1 MPAQGWHSACLS
13 FIPAHA
19 ATAARRR
26 PHRNVMSYPDLLFVS
41 YQDSLDLLSVEDAMR
56 ICEDVYRM
64 IARDSIEH
72 SRPPSFKL
80 DIAED
85 FHNHWHVKGVLLKEI
100 PTTGVR
106 LYNYFDDGKRNTV
119 GALECGRY
127 VFVCDPKAG
136 HGLAIVDEHWT
147 YGIRSAAAATIACK
161 WLGPERA
168 RILGLVGVGS
178 MGANTLRCLSR
189 LYRFAE
195 IRCTS
200 RRRETREAFAA
211 LWSAELGMPVRP
223 CDSVEEVVRGADI
236 AVGGT
241 TSSDIMTREAWLKP
255 GAVFI
260 SLARREFEPEGW
272 ARMDKVI
279 IDSWEMNY
287 LIPHFRAMVD
297 SGTFVRDQLHAEIQE
312 LVSGAKPGRASA
324 DERILLHTTG
334 LVAHDIALAHSLYV
348 KARETGRGIVLP
360 AARPRAA
367 EPQAAE

>member
-1 MPAQGWHSACLS
+1 
-13 FIPAHA
+13 
-19 ATAARRR
+19 
-26 PHRNVMSYPDLLFVS
+26 
-41 YQDSLDLLSVEDAMR
+41 
-56 ICEDVYRM
+56 
-64 IARDSIEH
+64 
-72 SRPPSFKL
+72 
-80 DIAED
+80 
-85 FHNHWHVKGVLLKEI
+85 LLKEI

-127 VFVCDPKAG
+127 VFVCDPKTG

-161 WLGPERA
+161 WLGPERP

-189 LYRFAE
+189 LYRFDE

-241 TSSDIMTREAWLKP
+241 TSSEIMTREHWLKP
-255 GAVFI
+255 GSLFI
-260 SLARREFEPEGW
+260 SLARRELDPDGW
-272 ARMDKVI
+272 AHMDKVVL
-279 IDSWEMNY
+279 DSWEMNMRM
-287 LIPHFRAMVD
+287 PVFASMVETGQF
-297 SGTFVRDQLHAEIQE
+297 SRDRMHAEIQD
-312 LVSGAKPGRASA
+312 LVSGAKPGRT
-324 DERILLHTTG
+324 DPQERILLHTTG
-334 LVAHDIALAHSLYV
+334 LVAHDVALAHYLYV
-348 KARETGRGIVLP
+348 KARETGRGVVLP
-360 AARPRAA
+360 AARAR
-367 EPQAAE
+367 E

>member
-1 MPAQGWHSACLS
+1 
-13 FIPAHA
+13 
-19 ATAARRR
+19 
-26 PHRNVMSYPDLLFVS
+26 MSHPDLLFVS
-41 YQDSLDLLSVEDAMR
+41 YQDSLDLLSVADAMR
-56 ICEDVYRM
+56 ICEEVYRM
-64 IARDSIEH
+64 LARDSIEH

-127 VFVCDPKAG
+127 VFVCDPKTG

-161 WLGPERA
+161 WLGPERP

-241 TSSDIMTREAWLKP
+241 TSSDIMTREHWLKP
-255 GAVFI
+255 GSLFI
-260 SLARREFEPEGW
+260 SLARRELDPDGW
-272 ARMDKVI
+272 AHMDKVVL
-279 IDSWEMNY
+279 DSWEMNMRM
-287 LIPHFRAMVD
+287 PVFASMVEKGQF
-297 SGTFVRDQLHAEIQE
+297 SRDRMHAEIQD
-312 LVSGAKPGRASA
+312 LVSGAKPGRT
-324 DERILLHTTG
+324 DPQERILLHTTG
-334 LVAHDIALAHSLYV
+334 LVAHDVALAHYLYV
-348 KARETGRGIVLP
+348 KARETGRGVVLP
-360 AARPRAA
+360 AARAR
-367 EPQAAE
+367 E